1 MRSIIDIRLSHGG
14 VRSSSW
20 GNQASSQSLTIIL
33 DFFPACKNRLSS
45 VFLSERF
52 HIIYPTPLHPTNG
65 LLFCSIFSCTF
76 FTSATLVWFFI
87 AQDKYYNALL
97 VLTVILCSF
106 FLSNLKGRGCGLMPW
121 NFIESL
127 LKLQNSSKRVKA
139 FKM

>member
-20 GNQASSQSLTIIL
+20 GNKASSQSLTIIL
-33 DFFPACKNRLSS
+33 DIFPACKNRLSS

-76 FTSATLVWFFI
+76 STSAGLVWFFI
-87 AQDKYYNALL
+87 AQGKYYNALL
-97 VLTVILCSF
+97 ARSVISCSF
-106 FLSNLKGRGCGLMPW
+106 FLTNLKGRWCGLMPW